1 MSCSLSSIQKRFF
14 HNRNCDIVYT
24 FSTIQIWKR
33 SVPTTAKVFTT
44 GNSQAVRLPKAFRLD
59 TTEVWISRNSVTGV
73 ITLKPKDV
81 DQRKR
86 NIDELFRLIAEGPS
100 NEDFVPPRTI
110 GQSRDPFSDEATP
123 ALSKRRKS

>member
-1 MSCSLSSIQKRFF
+1 MRPHNLRLTFATVLSYIRFQRYKSW
-14 HNRNCDIVYT
+14 RNYI
-24 FSTIQIWKR
+24 
-33 SVPTTAKVFTT
+33 PTTAKVFTT

-86 NIDELFRLIAEGPS
+86 NLDELFRLIAANPS
-100 NEDFVPPRTI
+100 NEDFVPPRTMAE
-110 GQSRDPFSDEATP
+110 SRDPFADAAAP
-123 ALSKRRKS
+123 APSKRRKS

>member
-1 MSCSLSSIQKRFF
+1 M
-14 HNRNCDIVYT
+14 
-24 FSTIQIWKR
+24 
-33 SVPTTAKVFTT
+33 
-44 GNSQAVRLPKAFRLD
+44 
-59 TTEVWISRNSVTGV
+59 

-86 NIDELFRLIAEGPS
+86 NIDGLFLLIAESPS

-110 GQSRDPFSDEATP
+110 GQSRDPFADEAAA

>member
-1 MSCSLSSIQKRFF
+1 M
-14 HNRNCDIVYT
+14 T
-24 FSTIQIWKR
+24 A
-33 SVPTTAKVFTT
+33 TAKVFTT

-59 TTEVWISRNSVTGV
+59 TTQVWISRNAVTGV

-86 NIDELFRLIAEGPS
+86 NIDGLFLLIAESPS

-110 GQSRDPFSDEATP
+110 GQSRDPFADEAAA

>member
-1 MSCSLSSIQKRFF
+1 MRPRNLRLTFATVLSYIRFQRYKSW
-14 HNRNCDIVYT
+14 RNYT
-24 FSTIQIWKR
+24 
-33 SVPTTAKVFTT
+33 PATAKVFTT

-86 NIDELFRLIAEGPS
+86 NIDELFRLIAENPS

-110 GQSRDPFSDEATP
+110 ADSRDPFGDEAVPT
-123 ALSKRRKS
+123 LSKRRKP

>member
-1 MSCSLSSIQKRFF
+1 M
-14 HNRNCDIVYT
+14 T
-24 FSTIQIWKR
+24 A
-33 SVPTTAKVFTT
+33 TAKVFTT

-59 TTEVWISRNSVTGV
+59 TTEVWISRNAVTGV

-86 NIDELFRLIAEGPS
+86 NIDGLFLLTAESPS

-110 GQSRDPFSDEATP
+110 GQSRDPFADEAAA

>member
-1 MSCSLSSIQKRFF
+1 MPSI
-14 HNRNCDIVYT
+14 
-24 FSTIQIWKR
+24 
-33 SVPTTAKVFTT
+33 AKVFTT

-86 NIDELFRLIAEGPS
+86 NIDELFRLIAENPS
-100 NEDFVPPRTI
+100 FDDFVPPRAMAE
-110 GQSRDPFSDEATP
+110 SRDPFADAVASAPTP
-123 ALSKRRKS
+123 SKRRKS